1 MAVPKEVKEEVERL
15 RELIR
20 KYDYY
25 YYVLNN
31 PLVSDA
37 EYDELKR
44 RLMELEQRYPELI
57 TPDSPTQKVGAPPR
71 REFPQAR
78 HSVPMLSLDDAR
90 NEQEIR
96 ERLRRIRELA
106 GMDVEFCVEPKF
118 DGTSLELVYEKG
130 VLVRAITRGDGYV
143 GEDVTPN
150 ARTIRT
156 VPLRLF
162 EDVSI
167 EIRGEVVM
175 PKRAFQEL
183 NKRLIEEGQRPF
195 ANPRN
200 AAAGSLMQLDPR
212 ITAQRPLDFI
222 VWGFGKSE
230 IEFKKQSE
238 FLKKAR
244 ELGFKAPDPFVTK
257 DDEEIIRHYRE
268 WEAKRDSYDYELD
281 GLVIKVNDI
290 PLWDRLGYTA
300 RAPRWAFAAK
310 FKPRERTTR
319 LLNVVWQVGRTGII
333 TPVAELEPVEIGGV
347 IVSRATLHN
356 VEILKKLGVMIG
368 DWVVVSR
375 AGDVIPQII
384 KPIPERRT
392 GKERPVPIPDRCPVC
407 GGEVVQEGPY
417 LKCVNASCPARLV
430 ASIKHL
436 ASRDAFDVEGLGD
449 KTARLLVEKGLVKD
463 LADVFKLT
471 KEDLLKL
478 PGFAEVS
485 AEQLYLAIQ
494 RSKKVPYHRF
504 IYALGIPSVGQATAK
519 LLAQHFP
526 RLEDLMKATK
536 LDLMKIKGIG
546 PETANA
552 IVKYFQ
558 DEHNRRTIQKMF
570 QYGVKILYEDESRGP
585 LAGKIFVFTG
595 ELDCCPRS
603 KAKKMVEELGGS
615 VANSVSR
622 KVTYLV
628 VGKNPG
634 SKLQKAQRYGIPT
647 LSEEEFLRMI
657 EEARKRIVE
666 GNG

>member
-20 KYDYY
+20 KYDYH
-25 YYVLNN
+25 YYVLNE

-44 RLMELEQRYPELI
+44 RLIELESKYPELI
-57 TPDSPTQKVGAPPR
+57 TPDSPTQRVGAPPR

-78 HSVPMLSLDDAR
+78 HSIPMLSLEDAR

-96 ERLRRIRELA
+96 ERIRRIQSMV
-106 GMDVEFCVEPKF
+106 GGKVEFCVEPKY

-156 VPLRLF
+156 IPLRLF
-162 EDVSI
+162 EPISI

-183 NKRLIEEGQRPF
+183 NRRLIEEGQRPF

-212 ITAQRPLDFI
+212 ITAQRPLEFI
-222 VWGFGKSE
+222 VWGFGRSE

-238 FLKKAR
+238 FLKKAK
-244 ELGFKAPDPFVTK
+244 ELGFKAPDPFVS
-257 DDEEIIRHYRE
+257 DDEDEIVRYYKE

-290 PLWDRLGYTA
+290 SLWDKLGYTA

-310 FKPRERTTR
+310 FKPRERTTK

-333 TPVAELEPVEIGGV
+333 TPVAELQPVEIGGV

-356 VEILKKLGVMIG
+356 VDILKKLDVRIG
-368 DWVVVSR
+368 DTVLVSR
-375 AGDVIPQII
+375 AGDVIPQIV
-384 KPIPERRT
+384 KPIVELRT
-392 GKERPVPIPDRCPVC
+392 GNEKPVPIPDRCPVC
-407 GGEVVQEGPY
+407 GGEVVREGPY
-417 LKCVNASCPARLV
+417 LKCVNASCPAKLV
-430 ASIKHL
+430 ASIRHL
-436 ASRDAFDVEGLGD
+436 ASRDAFDIEGLGE
-449 KTARLLVEKGLVKD
+449 KTARLLVERGLVKD
-463 LADVFKLT
+463 LADIFRLT

-478 PGFAEVS
+478 PGFADVS
-485 AEQLYLAIQ
+485 AEQLALAIE
-494 RSKKVPYHRF
+494 RAKKVPYHRF

-526 RLEDLMKATK
+526 RFEDLMSATEEE
-536 LDLMKIKGIG
+536 LMRIKGIG
-546 PETANA
+546 PETARA
-552 IVKYFQ
+552 IVKYFS
-558 DEHNRRTIQKMF
+558 DEHNRRTIEKMF
-570 QYGVKILYEDESRGP
+570 KYGVKILYEDEREGP

-603 KAKKMVEELGGS
+603 EAKRMVEDLGGS

-622 KVTYLV
+622 KVSYLV

-634 SKLQKAQRYGIPT
+634 SKLRKAQRYGIPILT
-647 LSEEEFLRMI
+647 EEEFLKMI
-657 EEARKRIVE
+657 EEAKRKA
-666 GNG
+666 